1 MHRLVATTLFS
12 AAGAAL
18 LLVATACSDDPDDG
32 PSSETVEACTQ
43 YNTVVNEWAISYGA
57 EIGAVEEAAAA
68 GDEER
73 RETSVAV
80 VRELFITTA
89 DDLRTQAGATSDQEL
104 AEAMTQAADG
114 LAEIG
119 GQIETYEDVTN
130 APEAMSSGQFA
141 EGGERVS
148 SLCAG

>member
-1 MHRLVATTLFS
+1 MHRLVALP
-12 AAGAAL
+12 AAGAFL
-18 LLVATACSDDPDDG
+18 LLLGAACSGDSGDP
-32 PSSETVEACTQ
+32 PASEVVEACTQ
-43 YNTVVNEWAISYGA
+43 YNTAVNQWAIDYGA

-73 RETSVAV
+73 KETSVAV

-89 DDLRTQAGATSDQEL
+89 DGLRTQAGAITDREL
-104 AEAMTQAADG
+104 ADAMTQAADG

-130 APEAMSSGQFA
+130 APDLMSSGQFA

>member
-1 MHRLVATTLFS
+1 MRRLATAT

-18 LLVATACSDDPDDG
+18 VLLATACSGGSDDG
-32 PSSETVEACTQ
+32 GQASEMADACAQ
-43 YNTVVNEWAISYGA
+43 YNTVVNQWAIDYGA

-68 GDEER
+68 GDEAR
-73 RETSVAV
+73 KETSVAV

-89 DDLRTQAGATSDQEL
+89 DDLRTQADATPNQEL
-104 AEAMTQAADG
+104 ADAMTQAADG
-114 LAEIG
+114 LAEIS
-119 GQIETYEDVTN
+119 GQIEAYEDVTN
-130 APEAMSSGQFA
+130 APEMMSSGQFA